1 MCEELQR
8 LQTVVPH
15 GPSGS
20 ELWVHDYEDAPGP
33 PQVQGKT
40 NVGRSSD
47 YQIWILPIRSSII
60 ALVDNVLL
68 FRNVLLKDVWIKER
82 RGRG

>member
-47 YQIWILPIRSSII
+47 YEIWTLPIRS
-60 ALVDNVLL
+60 
-68 FRNVLLKDVWIKER
+68 
-82 RGRG
+82 